1 MKKIQILGTGCAKCN
16 ELAANAKQAAAVL
29 GEDVEIEKVTDIKE
43 FANYGCM
50 TTPGL
55 VINGS
60 LVSQGK
66 LLKPDQ
72 IMRLIGAIQSGRSG
86 ATLCACPAKI
96 SGPCALWP
104 YFDGLRRAVTPG
116 SSTFLTSAKTACHY
130 VS

>member
-72 IMRLIGAIQSGRSG
+72 IMRLIGAIQS
-86 ATLCACPAKI
+86 
-96 SGPCALWP
+96 
-104 YFDGLRRAVTPG
+104 
-116 SSTFLTSAKTACHY
+116 
-130 VS
+130 